1 LVSLCW
7 RTPKANGNADPLD
20 AITTAAMN
28 ALELLTRIDSVK
40 ASAKQ
45 ILTLMQFA
53 SGSLTVPQFSKKFG
67 TNIRHGQSLINVI
80 YGKGLIEPYDKTEE
94 RTKYRITPDGET
106 MLNKILSK

>member
-1 LVSLCW
+1 
-7 RTPKANGNADPLD
+7 
-20 AITTAAMN
+20 MN

-53 SGSLTVPQFSKKFG
+53 SGPLTVPQFSKKFG

-80 YGKGLIEPYDKTEE
+80 SGKGLVEPYDKTEE